1 MLKPENIAPLS
12 ESKKVFLKESETY
25 FINYNE
31 SLEGLSKE
39 AISFKIFITTLQGN
53 NYYAHFIDKLRLRE
67 VKHFTC
73 DQTARKWESWELNPN
88 MTPKPI
94 HPTLQCNLSRCNL
107 LTGIKFSNH
116 SVV

>member
-39 AISFKIFITTLQGN
+39 VISFKIFITTLQGN

-73 DQTARKWESWELNPN
+73 DQTVRKWES
-88 MTPKPI
+88 
-94 HPTLQCNLSRCNL
+94 
-107 LTGIKFSNH
+107 
-116 SVV
+116 